1 MKRVAGIKAGLALI
15 AAMALASCAAG
26 ERVTLMPAAQDRPVG
41 AVAVLGEGGGET
53 VLSEA
58 NSQALLNAR
67 GARVRQLENVDP
79 AYAELIGSLPRLI
92 EPQVIRYRTD
102 DITIAPEAIANLK
115 AVRDSLGPDLS
126 IYQIEIAGYTDS
138 TGTEQYNLDLS
149 KKRALQVAAL
159 LRAEGFEI
167 AQEDVIGRGEYAAL
181 REIGDNKSDEQYRAV
196 TIKIR

>member
-1 MKRVAGIKAGLALI
+1 MKRVGGMKKGLALFG
-15 AAMALASCAAG
+15 AMALAGCAG
-26 ERVTLMPAAQDRPVG
+26 GDRVTLMPAAQDRPVG
-41 AVAVLGEGGGET
+41 AVAVLEEGGGET
-53 VLSEA
+53 VLDQA
-58 NSQALLNAR
+58 NSQALLSQN
-67 GARVRQLENVDP
+67 GARVRQLKSLDP
-79 AYAELIGSLPRLI
+79 AYAELIGSLPRRI
-92 EPQVIRYRTD
+92 EPQVIRYQTD
-102 DITIAPEAIANLK
+102 DISISTEAIANLK

-149 KKRALQVAAL
+149 QKRAMQVAEL

-167 AQEDVIGRGEYAAL
+167 DPQDVIGRGEYAAV